1 MGAALDNVKA
11 AFAAVSEQ
19 RFDELGALLSPD
31 IDWRGLPDEDGNVP
45 RCHGRE
51 TAVEIMRRGAA
62 AAGEVTV
69 GALSEHGDRVV
80 ARVASPRREGEW
92 FVVAEVR
99 DGMIADL
106 CAYRDEADARAALGA
121 DG

>member
-1 MGAALDNVKA
+1 MGAALDSVTA
-11 AFAAVSEQ
+11 AFAAVSER
-19 RFDELGALLSPD
+19 RFDELESLLSPD
-31 IDWRGLPDEDGNVP
+31 IDWQGLAGDDGSVP

-69 GALSEHGDRVV
+69 GALSERGDRVV

-106 CAYRDEADARAALGA
+106 RAYRDEADARAALGA
-121 DG
+121 EG